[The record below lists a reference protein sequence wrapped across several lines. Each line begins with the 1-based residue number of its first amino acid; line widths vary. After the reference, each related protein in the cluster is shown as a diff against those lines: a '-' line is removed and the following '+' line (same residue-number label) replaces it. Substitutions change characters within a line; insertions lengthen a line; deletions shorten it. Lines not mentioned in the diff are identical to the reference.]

1 MFLTVWLRGPP
12 RVSWYATT
20 DGGVTFGHVTEQQQQ
35 IAPCIDARV
44 GVWESL

>member
-1 MFLTVWLRGPP
+1 MFLTVWLRRPL
-12 RVSWYATT
+12 RVSWYAMT
-20 DGGVTFGHVTEQQQQ
+20 DGGVTFGNITEQQQR